1 VVFAAPGLNELLGG
15 GRGMLSLYQ
24 MKGVAVRVMSLEH
37 VLLSSARSVGVGSDV
52 AMWLTGCVW

>member
-1 VVFAAPGLNELLGG
+1 VVFAAPGLNELLDG

-24 MKGVAVRVMSLEH
+24 KGVAVRVMSLEH
-37 VLLSSARSVGVGSDV
+37 ILLSSNRSVGVRSDV